1 LRLLTSGAE
10 EVNFNIKGH
19 RISSKTKLPFTK
31 RKESKWGPVTGTERF
46 MRNWEAAGVNSTSF
60 IENYFRGAAFLKG
73 LEETA
78 GDVAGARAFTMMRHG
93 DYDELTDAEYFIRDL
108 VPFYKW
114 IRTNFPFQVRR
125 LIENPG
131 KSLATF
137 DVGNAAVDP
146 ELRNKLPDWMKESFN
161 IQLPRSVAGSKDAPG
176 ILSLQLPLSDVFLS
190 SNEFASSFLPIVK
203 NVILE
208 NQLFKKNLYTGAPID
223 GTRFEK
229 VSGWV
234 DSMGLGHVLDAF
246 GVGTRDA
253 EGNLVLSDK
262 MVNTLQAFPI
272 FGRARGWLLDEASDE
287 ETKKNR
293 ITAFMSSMVGAPVR
307 EAGEKLLNGAEA
319 DYFFTH
325 IQPQLDGL
333 RNKGYKLPTID
344 DLWGASNEG
353 GW

>member
-1 LRLLTSGAE
+1 
-10 EVNFNIKGH
+10 
-19 RISSKTKLPFTK
+19 
-31 RKESKWGPVTGTERF
+31 
-46 MRNWEAAGVNSTSF
+46 
-60 IENYFRGAAFLKG
+60 
-73 LEETA
+73 
-78 GDVAGARAFTMMRHG
+78 
-93 DYDELTDAEYFIRDL
+93 
-108 VPFYKW
+108 
-114 IRTNFPFQVRR
+114 
-125 LIENPG
+125 
-131 KSLATF
+131 
-137 DVGNAAVDP
+137 
-146 ELRNKLPDWMKESFN
+146 
-161 IQLPRSVAGSKDAPG
+161 
-176 ILSLQLPLSDVFLS
+176 
-190 SNEFASSFLPIVK
+190 
-203 NVILE
+203 
-208 NQLFKKNLYTGAPID
+208 
-223 GTRFEK
+223 
-229 VSGWV
+229 
-234 DSMGLGHVLDAF
+234 MGLGHVLDAF

-344 DLWGASNEG
+344 DLWGAANEG